1 MQPQQQSVSKETVA
15 DRGHSLPGS
24 DADSLKETGESQILM
39 EERVAK
45 VSPEKA
51 QAVSFANG
59 DTDGNIPHNEQNNE
73 AQQPTKKEK
82 DFGPRMTKEFLR
94 DHCKQQK
101 LYVTPY
107 LNDTLYLHYKGC
119 FVTIENL
126 EEYTGLKCLWLECN
140 GLQKIENLEAQTEM
154 RCLFMHQNLI
164 QKLENLE
171 PLQKLDSL
179 NLNNNYIKTI
189 ENLSCLKD
197 LSTLQL
203 AHNNVQTVQDI
214 EHLKDCPSI
223 SVLDLSHNK
232 LDDPDILY
240 VFEAM
245 PNLRVLNLMGNEVIK
260 KISNYRKIYTVR
272 LKKLTYLD
280 DRPVFPKD
288 RACAEAWNLGGWEAE
303 KEERQQWETRERR
316 KIQDSIDALSEIRK
330 KAEEKRRHKEMKEN
344 DEGVFSE
351 NGVGNDMDIPGQSTD
366 PVTHKKIQTFVDETM
381 QAHDDF
387 LDEMAGTV
395 EEDLQESSGRG
406 KEQLAS
412 TDSDCNA
419 DKDEEIPSAIPVAEK
434 QTNSMAT
441 CGALVTE
448 LENSETIDTINLE
461 NHEKIYIDDLPD
473 LEELEIS
480 ETEDVLTSQPVYRP
494 KIEVISAA
502 SDESDS
508 DLEDIEKL
516 TAGKKLIEEIEIT
529 AANPEPD
536 LFIRSSERQKPLQKS
551 MIIEEILLEPVSNT
565 TETVAADGLQA
576 PLIQE
581 VLECLETSDV
591 NEPDKP
597 TTCLIEELD

>member
-1 MQPQQQSVSKETVA
+1 MQPQQQPVSKEA
-15 DRGHSLPGS
+15 AGDRGHSLEGS

-39 EERVAK
+39 EGRVAN
-45 VSPEKA
+45 VTLEKA

-82 DFGPRMTKEFLR
+82 DFGPRMTKEFLK

-107 LNDTLYLHYKGC
+107 LNDTLYLHYKG

-232 LDDPDILY
+232 LDDLDILY

-288 RACAEAWNLGGWEAE
+288 RACAEAWTLGGWDAE

-387 LDEMAGTV
+387 LDEMAGKDK
-395 EEDLQESSGRG
+395 EDLQESSERG

-419 DKDEEIPSAIPVAEK
+419 DKDEAIPSAIPVAD
-434 QTNSMAT
+434 AT
-441 CGALVTE
+441 LQPCT
-448 LENSETIDTINLE
+448 
-461 NHEKIYIDDLPD
+461 PD
-473 LEELEIS
+473 HHIIP
-480 ETEDVLTSQPVYRP
+480 VQPH
-494 KIEVISAA
+494 
-502 SDESDS
+502 
-508 DLEDIEKL
+508 
-516 TAGKKLIEEIEIT
+516 T
-529 AANPEPD
+529 AA
-536 LFIRSSERQKPLQKS
+536 
-551 MIIEEILLEPVSNT
+551 MH
-565 TETVAADGLQA
+565 A
-576 PLIQE
+576 
-581 VLECLETSDV
+581 
-591 NEPDKP
+591 
-597 TTCLIEELD
+597 

>member
-1 MQPQQQSVSKETVA
+1 MQPQQQESVSKEA
-15 DRGHSLPGS
+15 DADTGHSLQGS
-24 DADSLKETGESQILM
+24 DADSLKETAKSRMLM
-39 EERVAK
+39 EGRVAD
-45 VSPEKA
+45 VTPEK
-51 QAVSFANG
+51 AVSFANG

-82 DFGPRMTKEFLR
+82 DFGPRMTKKFLR

-203 AHNNVQTVQDI
+203 AHNKVQTVQDI

-223 SVLDLSHNK
+223 SILDLSHNK

-260 KISNYRKIYTVR
+260 KISNYRKIYIVR

-288 RACAEAWNLGGWEAE
+288 RACAEAWTVGGWDAE
-303 KEERQQWETRERR
+303 KEERQLWETRERR

-330 KAEEKRRHKEMKEN
+330 KAEEKKRHKEMKEN

-351 NGVGNDMDIPGQSTD
+351 NGVGQNMDIPGESAD
-366 PVTHKKIQTFVDETM
+366 P
-381 QAHDDF
+381 
-387 LDEMAGTV
+387 EMAGTAKQ
-395 EEDLQESSGRG
+395 DLQESSERG

-419 DKDEEIPSAIPVAEK
+419 DKDEEIPSAIHVAEK

-448 LENSETIDTINLE
+448 LENSETIETINLE
-461 NHEKIYIDDLPD
+461 NHEKIYIADLPD
-473 LEELEIS
+473 LEEVEIS
-480 ETEDVLTSQPVYRP
+480 ETEDILTSQPVYRP
-494 KIEVISAA
+494 KIEAISAA
-502 SDESDS
+502 SYESDS
-508 DLEDIEKL
+508 DLEDVEKL
-516 TAGKKLIEEIEIT
+516 PAGKNLIEEIET
-529 AANPEPD
+529 TTANPEPD
-536 LFIRSSERQKPLQKS
+536 LFIRSSERQKLLKIKS
-551 MIIEEILLEPVSNT
+551 MTIQEILLEPVSNNA
-565 TETVAADGLQA
+565 ETVAADGLQA

-581 VLECLETSDV
+581 VLECLDTSDM